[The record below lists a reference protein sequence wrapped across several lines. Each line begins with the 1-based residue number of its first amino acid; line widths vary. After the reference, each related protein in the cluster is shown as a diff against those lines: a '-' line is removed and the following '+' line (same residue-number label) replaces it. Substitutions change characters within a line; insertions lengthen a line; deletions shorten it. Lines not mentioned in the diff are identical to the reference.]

1 MKNPLLKK
9 LLPHALALVLFL
21 AVSALFCKP
30 VLDGNVMNQHD
41 NVGWKGMAQNAFEY
55 KEKNGHFPLWNP
67 NLFSGMPNY
76 QVAMEGKTILPDTVK
91 VMSLGLPKPMNF
103 FFLAC
108 LCFYILALVLGVN
121 PVVGMIGS
129 LAYSFSTYNPVIV
142 AAGHD
147 TQMLATAFMPLLMAG
162 LISIY
167 NKKYWL
173 GLALTTFGTYQEL
186 SVNHFQVSYYFFLIA
201 VLVTLG
207 YLVKWIREKDWKHIG
222 VAAALTVLAAMIGV
236 AGNALVLL
244 TTSEYSKFT
253 MRGGKDI
260 SIQGDSVKKA
270 NTKGL
275 DTSYA
280 FEYSIGKAET
290 FTLLMPNAFG
300 GGSYAR
306 FGEGTKVAEKLSD
319 KGFAPNQAE
328 QIAQSMPKYWG
339 KIFTA
344 GPAYLGVII
353 FILGLIGFVVI
364 RSPLR
369 WGLLAATLLGIF
381 MTWGKNFAGFNVFL
395 FENLPLYNK
404 FRAPSFAQVIPQ
416 FTMAIM
422 TLLTLQQLLFAEKSR
437 EFFSKHMKPILY
449 TVGGL
454 FGLLALLY
462 IGMDYGTG
470 DDAGIISGSV
480 QQTGNDEVGRLI
492 VSALKDE
499 RKSMFGGQ
507 ILRALGIALLA
518 ALTLFLFVKEKI
530 SALVAGIVLLVIST
544 LDITLSSYK
553 FFNNENDQY
562 SARQES
568 DKLFVSAD
576 DYANANFSL
585 SPYDNQ
591 IREDKS
597 PNFRVFN
604 MMGTSS
610 GSPFSESRTSYFH
623 KSVGGYHPAKLR
635 IYQDIIERYFS
646 SSTNPGVLN
655 MLNTKYLI
663 TQSPF
668 SGGDTLIKR
677 EEAFGPC
684 WLVSHVKVVEDRVA
698 SINALGSTN
707 LRDTAIVE
715 KAAATGLVQ
724 PQRDSLA
731 TISMTKF
738 DNDAV
743 EYEVNG
749 SGPQFAVFSEI
760 YYPKGWNA
768 YVDGKKTDYLNV
780 NYLLRG
786 IAVPAGK
793 HTIKFV
799 FEPESV
805 AKGRSIMFI
814 ASILIAL
821 ILVGGLFMAWKESR
835 KAS

>member
-201 VLVTLG
+201 VLVTIG

-222 VAAALTVLAAMIGV
+222 VAAALTVLAAVIGV

-270 NTKGL
+270 NTSGL

-684 WLVSHVKVVEDRVA
+684 WLVNHVKVVEDRVA

-731 TISMTKF
+731 SISMTKF

-793 HTIKFV
+793 HAVKFV

-805 AKGRSIMFI
+805 EKGRSIMFI

>member
-9 LLPHALALVLFL
+9 LLPHALALLVFL

-41 NVGWKGMAQNAFEY
+41 NVGWKGMAQNSFEY
-55 KEKNGHFPLWNP
+55 KDKTGHFPLWNP

-76 QVAMEGKTILPDTVK
+76 QVAMEGKSILPDTVK
-91 VMSLGLPKPMNF
+91 IMSLGLPKPMNF

-108 LCFYILALVLGVN
+108 LFFYILALVLGVN
-121 PVVGMIGS
+121 PVVGMIGA

-162 LISIY
+162 LLCIY

-173 GLALTTFGTYQEL
+173 GIALTTFGTYQEI
-186 SVNHFQVSYYFFLIA
+186 SVNHLQVSYYFFLIA
-201 VLVTLG
+201 ALVTIG
-207 YLVKWIREKDWKHIG
+207 YLVKWIKEKDWKHIG
-222 VAAALTVLAAMIGV
+222 IAGSLTIVSAVIGV
-236 AGNALVLL
+236 AGNALVLK

-260 SIQGDSVKKA
+260 SIEGDSVKKA
-270 NTKGL
+270 NTSGL

-280 FEYSIGKAET
+280 FEYSLGKGET

-306 FGEGTKVAEKLSD
+306 FEEGSGIAKKLTD
-319 KGFAPNQAE
+319 KGFQQNQAE
-328 QIAQSMPKYWG
+328 QIVQSMSKYWG

-344 GPAYLGVII
+344 GPAYLGVLI
-353 FILGLIGFVVI
+353 FIFGLIGFVVV

-416 FTMAIM
+416 FTMGIM
-422 TLLTLQQLLFAEKSR
+422 ALLTLQQILFEEKAR
-437 EFFSKHMKPILY
+437 EFFKKHLKPILF

-454 FGLLALLY
+454 FALLALLY
-462 IGMDYGTG
+462 IGMDYGAG
-470 DDAGIISGSV
+470 DDSGIITGSV
-480 QQTGNDEVGRLI
+480 QQTGSDEVGRLI

-499 RKSMFGGQ
+499 RQSMFGGQ
-507 ILRALGIALLA
+507 ILRTLGIALLA
-518 ALTLFLFVKEKI
+518 AIALYLYVKDKI
-530 SALVAGIVLLVIST
+530 SALATAIVILVIST
-544 LDITLSSYK
+544 LDITLTSHK

-562 SARQES
+562 SVRPEDQ
-568 DKLFVSAD
+568 KLFVTAE
-576 DYANANFSL
+576 DYANTNFKASAFDIL
-585 SPYDNQ
+585 
-591 IREDKS
+591 IKEDKA
-597 PNFRVFN
+597 PNFRVLN
-604 MMGTSS
+604 ILNG
-610 GSPFSESRTSYFH
+610 PFAESRTSYFH
-623 KSVGGYHPAKLR
+623 KSIGGYHPAKLR

-646 SSTNPGVLN
+646 KSTNPGVLN
-655 MLNTKYLI
+655 MLNTRYLI

-677 EEAFGPC
+677 DEAFGPC
-684 WLVSHVKVVEDRVA
+684 WLVSNVKVVEDRVA
-698 SINALGSTN
+698 AINALGSTN
-707 LRDTAIVE
+707 LRDTAIVIKE
-715 KAAATGLVQ
+715 AATGLVQ

-738 DNDAV
+738 DNDAI

-780 NYLLRG
+780 NYVLRG
-786 IAVPAGK
+786 ISVPAGK
-793 HTIKFV
+793 HSIKFV

-805 AKGRSIMFI
+805 QQGRSIMFI
-814 ASILIAL
+814 ASILIAI

>member
-201 VLVTLG
+201 VLVTIG

-222 VAAALTVLAAMIGV
+222 VAAALTVLAAVIGV

-270 NTKGL
+270 NTSGL

-793 HTIKFV
+793 HSIKFV